1 MISED
6 DVEKLATLARL
17 EIEQSFK
24 PVITKHLN
32 SILDYVQRLDQV
44 DTSSVAPMSHVHG
57 ATNVLRE
64 DVVGTPGSTTAA
76 TPLGEAAIP
85 TQEMLPAESLL
96 QNVPDHSGR
105 FIRVP
110 LIVE

>member
-6 DVEKLATLARL
+6 EVQKLASLARL
-17 EIEQSFK
+17 ELEPTLT
-24 PVITKHLN
+24 PVITNHLN
-32 SILDYVQRLDQV
+32 SILEYVQRLDKV
-44 DTSSVAPMSHVHG
+44 DTSSVEAMSHVHG

-64 DVVGTPGSTTAA
+64 DIVQVAGSTQPPA
-76 TPLGEAAIP
+76 PLGDTQVP
-85 TQEMLPAESLL
+85 TQEMLLAEDLL
-96 QNVPDHSGR
+96 QNAPDHSGR

>member
-6 DVEKLATLARL
+6 DVQKLANLARL
-17 EIEQSFK
+17 ELESSFT
-24 PVITKHLN
+24 PVITGHLN
-32 SILDYVQRLDQV
+32 SILEYVQRLDQV

-64 DVVGTPGSTTAA
+64 DVTYAPNTTPQA
-76 TPLGEAAIP
+76 TPLGDPAIP
-85 TQEMLPAESLL
+85 QQEMLPAEGLL

>member
-6 DVEKLATLARL
+6 DVEKLASLSRL
-17 EIEQSFK
+17 EIEASFK
-24 PVITKHLN
+24 PVITNHLN
-32 SILDYVQRLDQV
+32 SILEYVQRLNQV
-44 DTSSVAPMSHVHG
+44 DTSQVAPMSHVHG

-64 DVVGTPGSTTAA
+64 DRVETVGSSAPVS
-76 TPLGEAAIP
+76 PLGEQSIP
-85 TQEMLPAESLL
+85 VQEMLPAESLL

>member
-17 EIEQSFK
+17 EIEPSFK

-44 DTSSVAPMSHVHG
+44 DTSSVTPMSHVNG

-64 DVVGTPGSTTAA
+64 DVIGTPGTTPPA
-76 TPLGEAAIP
+76 TALGETAIT